1 MRCFQGAR
9 RRCTSAESLFYA
21 PCYFCQI
28 KRTATREGS
37 VLHAFYQVTIFT
49 QNAKAHHLRNKSPLR
64 SREIVAKII
73 SFFCLSCVLIRDE
86 GAEMDKNAGKSVAS
100 ISSPSTSSATV
111 ERASTANARTLSTQ
125 DQNNS
130 NNNDGFKRTLSIFD
144 MVIYGLIFMVP
155 IAPFSI
161 YGGVANASNGMAS
174 MAYLIAFVECS
185 SRCSHS
191 AS

>member
-1 MRCFQGAR
+1 MHVCGVTILRALLFLSNQADSDTR
-9 RRCTSAESLFYA
+9 R
-21 PCYFCQI
+21 
-28 KRTATREGS
+28 G
-37 VLHAFYQVTIFT
+37 VLHAFYRVTVFT

-64 SREIVAKII
+64 SERVSCEDYQLLLPIVC
-73 SFFCLSCVLIRDE
+73 FGRDE
-86 GAEMDKNAGKSVAS
+86 TEMDKDAGKGSCAS
-100 ISSPSTSSATV
+100 ISSPSTSSAAIDA
-111 ERASTANARTLSTQ
+111 ASTANARTLSTQ

-155 IAPFSI
+155 IAPFSCLWRGSRRLRTAWRRWRI
-161 YGGVANASNGMAS
+161 LSPS
-174 MAYLIAFVECS
+174 LQCS